1 MRARRGHTW
10 EWEWGRTRSPKLRG
24 PAKSETARR
33 PSACSVFEKFFFKN
47 CRVCQGWQPSANAG
61 EAGEAHNLR
70 RRRVRDRGVV
80 EIQTHAVAVGTLAT
94 SRHALR
100 RGGPQPSRA
109 AWRCLALCI
118 RGRASRLVNLGPHHR
133 VDRSLPGGPSSPA
146 LTHTRGIGVGTPSCP
161 CRPVFSCLTGCTES
175 ISTDVLSTVAAKSRT
190 KPPVQAN
197 ARHLPRL
204 LTPCLRTQPSL
215 QLLSVTSSKVTSHP
229 FAALRLTI
237 SRSAC
242 LKIGPQSRQ
251 RTASTDRSHSGRPRF
266 SPRLGR
272 SGNARQTRSDS
283 HALSC
288 LLHVCAQGALT

>member
-1 MRARRGHTW
+1 MAAVGQC
-10 EWEWGRTRSPKLRG
+10 GR
-24 PAKSETARR
+24 
-33 PSACSVFEKFFFKN
+33 
-47 CRVCQGWQPSANAG
+47 

-80 EIQTHAVAVGTLAT
+80 EIQQTHAVAVGTLAT

-146 LTHTRGIGVGTPSCP
+146 LSHTRGIGVGTPSCP

-175 ISTDVLSTVAAKSRT
+175 IPTDVLPTVAAKNPT

-197 ARHLPRL
+197 ASPLASLTYPLPPHSASPSATVSL
-204 LTPCLRTQPSL
+204 SNGASLPLQERTFAPDI
-215 QLLSVTSSKVTSHP
+215 LLSPGPRPVLGLSPHSHP
-229 FAALRLTI
+229 
-237 SRSAC
+237 
-242 LKIGPQSRQ
+242 
-251 RTASTDRSHSGRPRF
+251 
-266 SPRLGR
+266 
-272 SGNARQTRSDS
+272 
-283 HALSC
+283 
-288 LLHVCAQGALT
+288 V

>member
-1 MRARRGHTW
+1 MR
-10 EWEWGRTRSPKLRG
+10 
-24 PAKSETARR
+24 
-33 PSACSVFEKFFFKN
+33 
-47 CRVCQGWQPSANAG
+47 G

-80 EIQTHAVAVGTLAT
+80 EIQQTHAVAVGTLAT

-146 LTHTRGIGVGTPSCP
+146 LSHTRGIGVGTPSCP

-175 ISTDVLSTVAAKSRT
+175 IPTDVLPTVAAKNPT

-197 ARHLPRL
+197 ASPLAS
-204 LTPCLRTQPSL
+204 LTYPCLRTQ
-215 QLLSVTSSKVTSHP
+215 LLSSCCESFEWSLLPSQARTFAPHILLPPGPRPVLGLSPHSHP
-229 FAALRLTI
+229 
-237 SRSAC
+237 
-242 LKIGPQSRQ
+242 
-251 RTASTDRSHSGRPRF
+251 
-266 SPRLGR
+266 
-272 SGNARQTRSDS
+272 
-283 HALSC
+283 
-288 LLHVCAQGALT
+288 V